1 MKLWEFERLC
11 KVEWENGHGDV
22 RTLWLVEN
30 SLREL
35 QADISQYGLKGGGKA
50 CPLHIEDLPKLK
62 QGGDPMY
69 VVNPC
74 TRSDPKRRG
83 EVVLRLC
90 RDQDMAD
97 VFFPD
102 GRFEAHVLSRS

>member
-1 MKLWEFERLC
+1 MRLWEFERLC
-11 KVEWENGHGDV
+11 KTEFDNGEGDV
-22 RTLWLVEN
+22 RTLWLGDE

-35 QADISQYGLKGGGKA
+35 QADITQYGLKGGGKS
-50 CPLHIEDLPKLK
+50 CPLHVEDLAKLK
-62 QGGDPMY
+62 QGGYPMY

-83 EVVLRLC
+83 EVSLRIC
-90 RDQDMAD
+90 RGEEIAD

-102 GRFEAHVLSRS
+102 GRFEAHVLSR